1 MFSRLRSKKKLEDL
15 ILTYED
21 FPKKG
26 IDFKDI
32 LEILQY
38 PDIFR
43 DLILKMSSTQFLK
56 NAEAIISI
64 DARGFI
70 FGSAIA
76 LESSKPMIVARKPG
90 KLPGHILTREYDLE
104 YGKNSLSIQS
114 NALKKFNS
122 FVIVDDLLATGGTVN
137 CVLSLLQEQRKE
149 VIGLI
154 TVIELKELKG
164 RSKFDFPVQ
173 SIISL
178 WKGVLKFYQRN
189 YPKFM
194 LINSQIESF

>member
-1 MFSRLRSKKKLEDL
+1 MKKFEDL
-15 ILTYED
+15 ILTYKD

-26 IDFKDI
+26 IDFKDV

-38 PDIFR
+38 PDIFNE
-43 DLILKMSSTQFLK
+43 LILKMSSNKFLE

-90 KLPGHILTREYDLE
+90 KLPGQLLTRRYDLE

-114 NALKKFNS
+114 KALKKFNS

-137 CVLSLLQEQRKE
+137 CVSSLLQDQKKE
-149 VIGLI
+149 ILGLI
-154 TVIELKELKG
+154 TVVELKELEARLKL
-164 RSKFDFPVQ
+164 DFPVD
-173 SIISL
+173 SIIA
-178 WKGVLKFYQRN
+178 F
-189 YPKFM
+189 
-194 LINSQIESF
+194 

>member
-1 MFSRLRSKKKLEDL
+1 MKKLEDL
-15 ILTYED
+15 ILTYQD

-38 PDIFR
+38 PDIFQE
-43 DLILKMSSTQFLK
+43 LILKMSSNQFLK

-70 FGSAIA
+70 FGSAVA
-76 LESSKPMIVARKPG
+76 LKLSKPMVVARKPG
-90 KLPGHILTREYDLE
+90 KLPGQLFTREYDLE
-104 YGKNSLSIQS
+104 YGKNSLSIQN

-137 CVLSLLQEQRKE
+137 CVSRLLQDQRKE
-149 VIGLI
+149 ILGLI
-154 TVIELKELKG
+154 TVIELK
-164 RSKFDFPVQ
+164 KFLDF
-173 SIISL
+173 
-178 WKGVLKFYQRN
+178 
-189 YPKFM
+189 
-194 LINSQIESF
+194 